1 MHQPACAPS
10 RPTVAYYPFPASL
23 QGQCIAAPQLKGLVP
38 GLASR
43 TLVYCKEKDLG

>member
-10 RPTVAYYPFPASL
+10 RPTVACSPCLAFV
-23 QGQCIAAPQLKGLVP
+23 QGHCIAASQLKGLVP

-43 TLVYCKEKDLG
+43 TLVYCKKDLG